1 MNTVGNKI
9 RENRKSKGL
18 LLRQLAAILDMDV
31 AILSKIERG
40 ERSPTKQQ
48 LQKIASALTINETEL
63 ANTLLAESIINEL
76 SSNENPIEILKIV
89 QKELK
94 KTK

>member
-1 MNTVGNKI
+1 MDTVGNKI
-9 RENRKSKGL
+9 RESRKSKGL

-40 ERSPTKQQ
+40 ERTPTKQQ
-48 LQKIASALTINETEL
+48 LQKIANALTINETEL
-63 ANTLLAESIINEL
+63 ANTLLAESIISEL

-94 KTK
+94 KSK

>member
-9 RENRKSKGL
+9 RESRKSKGL

-40 ERSPTKQQ
+40 ERTPTKQQ
-48 LQKIASALTINETEL
+48 LQKIANALTINETEL
-63 ANTLLAESIINEL
+63 ANTLLAEIIISEL

-89 QKELK
+89 QKELNK
-94 KTK
+94 SK

>member
-9 RENRKSKGL
+9 RESRKSKGL

-40 ERSPTKQQ
+40 ERTQTKQQ
-48 LQKIASALTINETEL
+48 LQKIANALTINETEL
-63 ANTLLAESIINEL
+63 ANTLLAESIISEL

-94 KTK
+94 KSK

>member
-1 MNTVGNKI
+1 MDTVGNRI
-9 RENRKSKGL
+9 RESRKTKGL

-40 ERSPTKQQ
+40 ERTPTKQQ

-63 ANTLLAESIINEL
+63 ANALLAESIINEL

-89 QKELK
+89 QKELNK
-94 KTK
+94 SK

>member
-9 RENRKSKGL
+9 RESRKSKGL

-40 ERSPTKQQ
+40 ERTPTKQQ
-48 LQKIASALTINETEL
+48 LQKIANALTINETEL
-63 ANTLLAESIINEL
+63 ANTLLAESIISEL

-94 KTK
+94 KSK

>member
-1 MNTVGNKI
+1 MYTVGNKI
-9 RENRKSKGL
+9 RESRKSKGL

-40 ERSPTKQQ
+40 ERTPTKQQ
-48 LQKIASALTINETEL
+48 LQKIASALTINESEL

-76 SSNENPIEILKIV
+76 SSNDNPIEVLKIV

-94 KTK
+94 RSK

>member
-9 RENRKSKGL
+9 RERRKSKGL

-40 ERSPTKQQ
+40 ERTPTKQQ
-48 LQKIASALTINETEL
+48 LQKIANALTINETEL
-63 ANTLLAESIINEL
+63 ANTLLAEIIISEL

-94 KTK
+94 KSK

>member
-1 MNTVGNKI
+1 MDTVGNRI
-9 RENRKSKGL
+9 RESRKTKGL

-40 ERSPTKQQ
+40 ERTPTKQQ

-63 ANTLLAESIINEL
+63 ANALIAESIINEL

-94 KTK
+94 KSK